1 MKIIKANKEDKDM
14 KFLTTFLN
22 KNGREM
28 RCGWI
33 SKKCS
38 AALSFFAANRPTMTV
53 GKVYK
58 RVMAI
63 AKHKHKDSKY
73 IVPVIETNIATA

>member
-1 MKIIKANKEDKDM
+1 M
-14 KFLTTFLN
+14 KFTRTLLN

-28 RCGWI
+28 RYGWI

-38 AALSFFAANRPTMTV
+38 AALSFFAANMPTMTV

-58 RVMAI
+58 RAMAI
-63 AKHKHKDSKY
+63 AKHEYKDSKY
-73 IVPVIETNIATA
+73 TATVIKAIIETT

>member
-1 MKIIKANKEDKDM
+1 MKIFKANKEDKDM
-14 KFLTTFLN
+14 KLTRTFWD

-28 RCGWI
+28 RYGWI
-33 SKKCS
+33 SRKCS
-38 AALSFFAANRPTMTV
+38 AALSFFASKRLTMLV
-53 GKVYK
+53 NEAHK

-73 IVPVIETNIATA
+73 IVPVIKTNIATA

>member
-1 MKIIKANKEDKDM
+1 MKY
-14 KFLTTFLN
+14 TRTFLS

-28 RCGWI
+28 RYGWI
-33 SKKCS
+33 SRKYS

-63 AKHKHKDSKY
+63 AKHEYKDSKY
-73 IVPVIETNIATA
+73 TAPVIKAIIETT